1 MEELKNLI
9 KDGES
14 DSLEFKE
21 NFTKEVAITAGAFAN
36 TEGGTILIGVTD
48 GGKIRGVQL
57 SNEALKD
64 RVNRISQVTEPM
76 VIPEIDV
83 EEIDGKR
90 VIVIGIKEF
99 PIKPVAVRGRC
110 YRRVGNSNRVMLPH
124 EIASMH
130 LESTG
135 MSWDKLPARGASLD
149 DIDFEKV
156 EIYVR
161 RANASGRRKIEEWET
176 PVQVLEKLKLVED
189 GKPSWAAVLLFS
201 KDPQGF
207 LSQAVIHCG
216 RFKEEVMV
224 IDDRMIGGTII
235 DQIEE
240 GMDFVRKNIN
250 VEFVMT
256 DRPEREEIWDYPL
269 DAVREAIINT
279 VCHRDYTIFSNV
291 EVRIYDDRLMV
302 WSPGG
307 LPSGITLED
316 LLKLHSS
323 KLRNKGI
330 GGVFY
335 DIKLIEQWGGG
346 IEKMIK
352 FCREAGLPDPV
363 FEEEQGFRVT
373 FRKDIYTEEYLH
385 SLGLNERQVKA
396 VMYVKEKGRIT
407 NGEYQELCGVRKRQ
421 ATEDLKKLWD
431 KGIFVRVGTT
441 GKGTYYTFKGRQRS
455 ERGDK
460 GAAKAQKRQRRQSD
474 EEGVGE

>member
-14 DSLEFKE
+14 DTLEFKE
-21 NFTKEVAITAGAFAN
+21 NFTREVAITAGAFAN
-36 TEGGTILIGVTD
+36 TKGGTILIGVTD
-48 GGKIRGVQL
+48 GGKIKGVQQ
-57 SNEALKD
+57 SNDALKD

-83 EEIDGKR
+83 EEMDGKK

-110 YRRVGNSNRVMLPH
+110 YRRVGNSNRVMQPH

-156 EIYVR
+156 ERYVR
-161 RANASGRRKIEEWET
+161 RANASGRRKIEGWET
-176 PVQVLEKLKLVED
+176 SVPVLEKLKLVRD
-189 GKPSWAAVLLFS
+189 GRPSWAAVLLFS

-240 GMDFVRKNIN
+240 AMDFVRKNIN

-256 DRPEREEIWDYPL
+256 GRPEREEVWDYPL
-269 DAVREAIINT
+269 NAVREAIINA
-279 VCHRDYTIFSNV
+279 VCHRDYTIPSNV
-291 EVRIYDDRLMV
+291 EVRIYDDRLIV

-307 LPSGITLED
+307 LPSGITLAD

-346 IEKMIK
+346 IEKMVK

-363 FEEEQGFRVT
+363 FEEKQGFRVI
-373 FRKDIYTEEYLH
+373 FRKDVYTVEYLH

-407 NGEYQELCGVRKRQ
+407 NGVYQELTGVSRQ
-421 ATEDLKKLWD
+421 TATIDLNELVASNVFGRIGK
-431 KGIFVRVGTT
+431 V
-441 GKGTYYTFKGRQRS
+441 GKGVAYQMTKLTNK
-455 ERGDK
+455 
-460 GAAKAQKRQRRQSD
+460 
-474 EEGVGE
+474 